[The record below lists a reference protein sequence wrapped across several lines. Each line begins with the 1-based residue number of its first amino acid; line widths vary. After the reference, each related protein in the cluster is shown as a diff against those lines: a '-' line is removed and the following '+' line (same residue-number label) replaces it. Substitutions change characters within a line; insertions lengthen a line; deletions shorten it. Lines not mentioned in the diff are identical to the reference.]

1 MYANSCGND
10 FFLTVK
16 SIKQKKTHMD
26 FSYLHRVQ
34 NRKDRQ
40 VGRCRAVNSANVNVM
55 NVLCL
60 WLDFFS
66 QKLYMNK
73 ILPLLY
79 IL

>member
-34 NRKDRQ
+34 NRKDRY
-40 VGRCRAVNSANVNVM
+40 VGVAR
-55 NVLCL
+55 L
-60 WLDFFS
+60 
-66 QKLYMNK
+66 
-73 ILPLLY
+73 ILQM
-79 IL
+79 

>member
-26 FSYLHRVQ
+26 FSYLHKRY
-34 NRKDRQ
+34 KIEKID
-40 VGRCRAVNSANVNVM
+40 RCRAVNSANVNVM

-60 WLDFFS
+60 WLDLFS
-66 QKLYMNK
+66 QKKVICLWSK
-73 ILPLLY
+73 VETS
-79 IL
+79 